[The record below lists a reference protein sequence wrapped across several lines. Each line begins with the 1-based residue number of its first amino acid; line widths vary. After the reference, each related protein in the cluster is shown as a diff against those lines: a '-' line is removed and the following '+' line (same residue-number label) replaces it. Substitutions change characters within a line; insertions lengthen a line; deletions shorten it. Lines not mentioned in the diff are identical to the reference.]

1 VIQFL
6 LAPALIYVDPS
17 TTSLLMQILAPVF
30 VAISVLGG
38 YFRKGLG
45 TIYRR
50 LIGRS
55 EEPK

>member
-1 VIQFL
+1 MIQFL
-6 LAPALIYVDPS
+6 LTAVLIYVDPS
-17 TTSLLMQILAPVF
+17 STSLLMQILAPVF

-38 YFRKGLG
+38 HFRRSLG

-55 EEPK
+55 GEPK

>member
-1 VIQFL
+1 MIQFL
-6 LAPALIYVDPS
+6 LTAVLIYVDPS

-38 YFRKGLG
+38 YFRKSLG

-50 LIGRS
+50 LSGRFG
-55 EEPK
+55 EPK

>member
-1 VIQFL
+1 MIQFL
-6 LAPALIYVDPS
+6 LTPALIYVDPS

-38 YFRKGLG
+38 YFRKSLG

-55 EEPK
+55 GEPK